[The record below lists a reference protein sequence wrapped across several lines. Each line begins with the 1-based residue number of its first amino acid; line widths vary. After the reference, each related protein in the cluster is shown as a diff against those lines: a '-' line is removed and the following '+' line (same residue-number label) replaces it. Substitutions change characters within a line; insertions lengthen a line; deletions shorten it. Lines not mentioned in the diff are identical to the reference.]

1 MGRMKN
7 EFRKEV
13 AKALSNLV
21 KSKPEILRMEDL
33 MGLPELI
40 RNYIVLSGFVGKPKI
55 IGFKAEYIGG
65 IRGKSNEPF
74 MKMNTSQYNIIKPS
88 TRLFYIVAKKM
99 GIPAYGLHFYKE
111 YTATFR
117 VRLLGLFKVVDASG
131 LKLDQSETVTLF
143 NEMCVMA
150 PASLIDERI
159 SWQVLDDKRIKA
171 TFSNGPH
178 TISAV
183 LTFNE
188 AGELVDFISND
199 RYDTNGVEY
208 HLYPWRTPIEHY
220 VDINGYHL
228 PGKAKLIYDKPDEEL
243 CYGEF
248 ILKNIEYLN

>member
-1 MGRMKN
+1 MGRMRS

-13 AKALSNLV
+13 SKALTGLA
-21 KSKPEILRMEDL
+21 KSKPEILQMEDL
-33 MGLPELI
+33 MDLPELI

-55 IGFKAEYIGG
+55 IGFKAEYTGG
-65 IRGKSNEPF
+65 IRGKSSEPF
-74 MKMNTSQYNIIKPS
+74 MKMNSSQYNIIEPS
-88 TRLFYIVAKKM
+88 TRLFYIVARKM

-111 YTATFR
+111 FKATFR

-131 LKLDQSETVTLF
+131 QKLDQSETVTLF
-143 NEMCVMA
+143 NDMCVMA
-150 PASLIDERI
+150 PASLIDKRI
-159 SWQVLDDKRIKA
+159 SWQVLDNSRIEA

-183 LTFNE
+183 LTFNK

-199 RYDTNGVEY
+199 RYDTNGLEY

-220 VDINGYHL
+220 TDINGYHL
-228 PGKAKLIYDKPDEEL
+228 PGRAKLIYDKPDEEL

-248 ILKNIEYLN
+248 VLKNIEYLS